1 MTAAA
6 AGEREAT
13 MGARFAGWTAHGAR
27 ARRIASRFIGDR
39 SGGTAVQAIVMMPLI
54 IFSTFGLIKAWEIIQ
69 VRESLH
75 TGTYE
80 ATRYLSLYPP
90 EAADPYYWAEVATR
104 IIETELRNNPW
115 IDPIVFI
122 GDANNPRGLGVNVTF
137 DGTEYACKMNFTIGA
152 DLAYR
157 LANVAPFPGVQFT
170 LQELREGEILCD

>member
-1 MTAAA
+1 MNPP
-6 AGEREAT
+6 
-13 MGARFAGWTAHGAR
+13 FAGRIRVGSTL
-27 ARRIASRFIGDR
+27 RRLAGRFVGDR

-54 IFSTFGLIKAWEIIQ
+54 IFSTFGLIKAWEVVQ

-122 GDANNPRGLGVNVTF
+122 GDANNPRGLGVTVTF
-137 DGTEYACKMNFTIGA
+137 DGTEYACKMNFTIGS
-152 DLAYR
+152 DLVYR

-170 LQELREGEILCD
+170 LHELREGEILCN